1 MSLDAKAALLLPG
14 CEDVKPVAQDLTWT
28 AVPGLCL
35 GCAWAQSSGL
45 VLALF
50 GAVFRTDSAD
60 HPRILTKLFLTLNR
74 TGNSNQAFL

>member
-35 GCAWAQSSGL
+35 DSYFSAPREPRCHKDQGIISAALDTTYPTPSESGCPGSIAAAWM
-45 VLALF
+45 
-50 GAVFRTDSAD
+50 
-60 HPRILTKLFLTLNR
+60 
-74 TGNSNQAFL
+74 